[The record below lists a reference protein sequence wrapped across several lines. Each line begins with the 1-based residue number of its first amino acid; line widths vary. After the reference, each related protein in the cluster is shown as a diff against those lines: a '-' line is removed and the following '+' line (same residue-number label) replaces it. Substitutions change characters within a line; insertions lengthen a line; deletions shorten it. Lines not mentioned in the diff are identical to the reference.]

1 MAKTHTRY
9 VCQEC
14 GRVAATYMGKCPQ
27 CGSFNSMVEE
37 VIHDEPVA
45 KSTAVRGLT
54 GRSSPRSIG
63 DVSSDAEDR
72 IHLPIG
78 EFARVLGGGIVP
90 GSIVLVGGDPG
101 IGKCVTGDTRI
112 LDPLTGDFFSIREW
126 AQGQR
131 RVLALDE
138 ESLRLQS
145 VPISAFFNRGRRPI
159 VQIQTELG
167 RTLKCTPDHP
177 LLAPDGW
184 APADSFKPGDRIA
197 APRAL
202 PHFGT
207 QPLPEAKVKLIAY
220 ILSDGSAQSSI
231 GVTNSL
237 PEVAHDMEE
246 IASAFGMRVVSYAKR
261 SNQAIQYRF
270 VSMKGQRSIARSDI
284 ALALRAVQKQRQIR
298 WAEWA
303 RSAQISYALLNV
315 WRRGEAAPRADDLQR
330 LAQAVDLSIE
340 ELAPEARSQAEKS
353 TPIAR
358 YLAEIGLRYTRAANK
373 TIPACIFRLPR
384 NELALFLKTLFTC
397 DGSVYINQYGQPGVS
412 YSTISQRLAEDV
424 QHLLLRFGISAKLRT
439 KHMQVNEKP
448 YFAYE
453 VTFLGVPQVQHFIR
467 EIGILGR
474 ENISRRIREMKVPVL
489 PSTQRDTIPT
499 GVNFWKLLQSVDPYS
514 SLKKINHLAGTSFHP
529 ERPNGPLSRYTV
541 AKLANTYPLPRLEA
555 LAFGD
560 VLWDT
565 IKSVTPAGEAE
576 VFDLSVPGKHNFV
589 ANDLIIHNSTLT
601 LQMAIEMAATQRVL
615 YVSGEESER
624 QIKMRAIRL
633 SQSVGAQRDGQ
644 GPNAKRDAAVP
655 LPKNLLLVT
664 ETNLEIILNH
674 ISEVKPDLL
683 IVDSIQT
690 VYLSNMDSSAGSV
703 SQVRE
708 CSSQLRELAKT
719 SGISVFVIGHV
730 TKEGTI
736 AGPRVLEHIVDTVLY
751 LEGDRFQAYRLLRS
765 VKNRFGATS
774 EVGVFEMR
782 EGGLAEVTNPSEAF
796 LAERMINAAGSAI
809 AVTMEGT
816 RPILVEIQ
824 GLTSP
829 TQFGNARRTANGVD
843 FNRLLLIAAVL
854 TRRVGLKLGEQDV
867 FVNVVGGL
875 QIDEPAAD
883 LAIAAAIASSW
894 RDIPV
899 KAEAVLIAEIG
910 LAGEL
915 RMPGQMQA
923 RLREAQKLGFKTAIV
938 PKALRKGEPYP
949 TGIEIIEVRSIQQ
962 ALDAALNVQR
972 ELPQGRKVA

>member
-14 GRVAATYMGKCPQ
+14 GRVTASYMGKCPQ

-37 VIHDEPVA
+37 VIHDEPAA
-45 KSTAVRGLT
+45 KATSVRGLT
-54 GRSSPRSIG
+54 GRSAPRSIG
-63 DVSSDAEDR
+63 NISSDAEDR
-72 IHLPIG
+72 IQLPIE

-101 IGKCVTGDTRI
+101 IGK
-112 LDPLTGDFFSIREW
+112 
-126 AQGQR
+126 
-131 RVLALDE
+131 
-138 ESLRLQS
+138 
-145 VPISAFFNRGRRPI
+145 
-159 VQIQTELG
+159 
-167 RTLKCTPDHP
+167 
-177 LLAPDGW
+177 
-184 APADSFKPGDRIA
+184 
-197 APRAL
+197 
-202 PHFGT
+202 
-207 QPLPEAKVKLIAY
+207 
-220 ILSDGSAQSSI
+220 
-231 GVTNSL
+231 
-237 PEVAHDMEE
+237 
-246 IASAFGMRVVSYAKR
+246 
-261 SNQAIQYRF
+261 
-270 VSMKGQRSIARSDI
+270 
-284 ALALRAVQKQRQIR
+284 
-298 WAEWA
+298 
-303 RSAQISYALLNV
+303 
-315 WRRGEAAPRADDLQR
+315 
-330 LAQAVDLSIE
+330 
-340 ELAPEARSQAEKS
+340 
-353 TPIAR
+353 
-358 YLAEIGLRYTRAANK
+358 
-373 TIPACIFRLPR
+373 
-384 NELALFLKTLFTC
+384 
-397 DGSVYINQYGQPGVS
+397 
-412 YSTISQRLAEDV
+412 
-424 QHLLLRFGISAKLRT
+424 
-439 KHMQVNEKP
+439 
-448 YFAYE
+448 
-453 VTFLGVPQVQHFIR
+453 
-467 EIGILGR
+467 
-474 ENISRRIREMKVPVL
+474 
-489 PSTQRDTIPT
+489 
-499 GVNFWKLLQSVDPYS
+499 
-514 SLKKINHLAGTSFHP
+514 
-529 ERPNGPLSRYTV
+529 
-541 AKLANTYPLPRLEA
+541 
-555 LAFGD
+555 
-560 VLWDT
+560 
-565 IKSVTPAGEAE
+565 
-576 VFDLSVPGKHNFV
+576 
-589 ANDLIIHNSTLT
+589 STLM
-601 LQMAIEMAATQRVL
+601 LQMAMEMGKKKRVL

-624 QIKMRAIRL
+624 QIKMRAVRL
-633 SQSVGAQRDGQ
+633 AQSVSAQRDGQ
-644 GPNAKRDAAVP
+644 GTNVTKDAAVA
-655 LPKNLLLVT
+655 LPENLLLVT

-674 ISEVKPDLL
+674 IGEVKPDLL

-816 RPILVEIQ
+816 RPILVEVQ

-854 TRRVGLKLGEQDV
+854 TRRVGLKLSEQDT

-899 KAEAVLIAEIG
+899 KADSVLIAEIG

-923 RLREAQKLGFKTAIV
+923 RLREAQKLGFRTAIV

-949 TGIEIIEVRSIQQ
+949 KGIEIIEVRSIQQ

-972 ELPQGRKVA
+972 EVPQGRKVA